1 MIIEVLDK
9 HYGGLT
15 TIKEVITWHGV
26 CNTETNDDRILIRF
40 RKKGNDMNG
49 IKNGALL
56 RIFDQGKTAYI
67 PIMQLFDNYSDEE
80 AEIMGSFKLVR
91 EDCLND

>member
-15 TIKEVITWHGV
+15 TIKEVITWHGIS
-26 CNTETNDDRILIRF
+26 NTETNDDRILIRF
-40 RKKGNDMNG
+40 RKKGNDMNR
-49 IKNGALL
+49 IKKGVLL
-56 RIFDQGKTAYI
+56 RIFDQGKTAYV

>member
-9 HYGGLT
+9 YYGGLT

-40 RKKGNDMNG
+40 RKKGNDMNR
-49 IKNGALL
+49 IENGVLL

-91 EDCLND
+91 EDNIND

>member
-9 HYGGLT
+9 HYSGLT

-26 CNTETNDDRILIRF
+26 SNTETNDDRILIRF
-40 RKKGNDMNG
+40 RKKGNDMNK
-49 IKNGALL
+49 IKNGVLL
-56 RIFDQGKTAYI
+56 RIFDQGKTAYV

-91 EDCLND
+91 EDNIND

>member
-15 TIKEVITWHGV
+15 TLKKLVNWYVIHDGKANTDKIMVRFKKE
-26 CNTETNDDRILIRF
+26 
-40 RKKGNDMNG
+40 GNDMKL
-49 IKNGALL
+49 IKNGVML
-56 RIFDQGKTAYI
+56 RIIEEGEIAYI

-80 AEIMGSFKLVR
+80 AEIIGKFKLIR
-91 EDCLND
+91 RG

>member
-40 RKKGNDMNG
+40 RKKGNDMNR

-56 RIFDQGKTAYI
+56 RIFDQGKTAYV

-80 AEIMGSFKLVR
+80 AEIIGQFKLVKGAYII
-91 EDCLND
+91 D

>member
-15 TIKEVITWHGV
+15 TIKEVITWHWV
-26 CNTETNDDRILIRF
+26 SNTETNDDRILIRF
-40 RKKGNDMNG
+40 RKKDNDMNR
-49 IKNGALL
+49 IKNGVLL
-56 RIFDQGKTAYI
+56 RIFDKGKTAYV

>member
-40 RKKGNDMNG
+40 RKKGNDMNR
-49 IKNGALL
+49 IKNGVLL
-56 RIFDQGKTAYI
+56 RIFEKGKTAYVPVI
-67 PIMQLFDNYSDEE
+67 QLFDNYSDEE
-80 AEIMGSFKLVR
+80 AEIMGAFKLVR
-91 EDCLND
+91 EDNIND

>member
-40 RKKGNDMNG
+40 RKKGNDMNR
-49 IKNGALL
+49 IENGVLL

-80 AEIMGSFKLVR
+80 AEIIGQFKLVKGAYII
-91 EDCLND
+91 D

>member
-1 MIIEVLDK
+1 M
-9 HYGGLT
+9 
-15 TIKEVITWHGV
+15 
-26 CNTETNDDRILIRF
+26 DR
-40 RKKGNDMNG
+40 
-49 IKNGALL
+49 IKNGVLL
-56 RIFDQGKTAYI
+56 RIFDQGKTAYV

>member
-9 HYGGLT
+9 YYGGLT

-40 RKKGNDMNG
+40 RKKGNDINR
-49 IKNGALL
+49 IKNGVLL
-56 RIFDQGKTAYI
+56 RIFDQGKTAYV
-67 PIMQLFDNYSDEE
+67 PIMQLFNNYSDEE

-91 EDCLND
+91 EDNIND

>member
-26 CNTETNDDRILIRF
+26 SNTETNDDRILIRF
-40 RKKGNDMNG
+40 RKKGNDMNR

-56 RIFDQGKTAYI
+56 RIFDQGKTAYV

-80 AEIMGSFKLVR
+80 AEIMGSFKLVKGAYII
-91 EDCLND
+91 D

>member
-9 HYGGLT
+9 YFCRCT
-15 TIKEVITWHGV
+15 TLNDIIDWHGTFEDSN
-26 CNTETNDDRILIRF
+26 NTDKILIRF
-40 RKKGNDMNG
+40 RKKGNDMNR

-56 RIFDQGKTAYI
+56 RIFDQGKTAYV
-67 PIMQLFDNYSDEE
+67 PIMQLCDNYSDEE

-91 EDCLND
+91 EDNIND

>member
-15 TIKEVITWHGV
+15 TIKEVITWHGIS
-26 CNTETNDDRILIRF
+26 NTETNDDRILIRF
-40 RKKGNDMNG
+40 RKKGNDINR
-49 IKNGALL
+49 IKNGVLL
-56 RIFDQGKTAYI
+56 RIFDQGKTAYV

>member
-26 CNTETNDDRILIRF
+26 SNTETNDDRILIRF
-40 RKKGNDMNG
+40 RKKGNDMNR
-49 IKNGALL
+49 IKNGVLL
-56 RIFDQGKTAYI
+56 RILDKGDIAYV
-67 PIMQLFDNYSDEE
+67 PIAQLFDNYSDEE
-80 AEIMGSFKLVR
+80 AEIIGQFKLVKGAYII
-91 EDCLND
+91 D

>member
-9 HYGGLT
+9 YYGGLT

-40 RKKGNDMNG
+40 RKKGNDMNR
-49 IKNGALL
+49 IKNGVLL
-56 RIFDQGKTAYI
+56 RIFDQGKTAYV